1 MVDVLWTLEVLVGI
15 LETRVL
21 GCKFLPRH
29 VGEFIVTNLV
39 GKTLGVSRL
48 DEDVVGFPRRVLGI
62 VLSVGVLFVEKFDP
76 RLEASAGIDLWRMKR
91 KERRKK
97 EMGSVEQMFY
107 FAAGSASN

>member
-1 MVDVLWTLEVLVGI
+1 
-15 LETRVL
+15 
-21 GCKFLPRH
+21 
-29 VGEFIVTNLV
+29 
-39 GKTLGVSRL
+39 LGVSRL